1 MIERRRENE
10 NVERPRFQ
18 FRIVSD
24 LPGALIV
31 DVENDVFAAF
41 EAIKNLGL
49 RSPVPLLMNECT
61 FDKFLA
67 RHHGFEDRGRNE
79 VIADTVD
86 LTGAWLARGVRDR
99 KIERDADRL
108 ELLAD
113 AIDERR
119 LPGTRW
125 ARDDEQRPIGV
136 EVTRHSGPARGSARP
151 RFSILQRGCAAPPS
165 ATLSPSCSLRAAFP
179 ATENRASSPPL
190 RRR

>member
-41 EAIKNLGL
+41 ETVENLGL

-61 FDKFLA
+61 FDKF
-67 RHHGFEDRGRNE
+67 RSRNHGFKHFRPDE
-79 VIADTVD
+79 VITDAVD
-86 LTGAWLARGVRDR
+86 LAGARPPRGVRDR
-99 KIERDADRL
+99 KIEGDPDRL
-108 ELLAD
+108 ELFAD

-151 RFSILQRGCAAPPS
+151 RFSILQRGCAAPRS
-165 ATLSPSCSLRAAFP
+165 AISSPSCSLRAAFP

-190 RRR
+190 L